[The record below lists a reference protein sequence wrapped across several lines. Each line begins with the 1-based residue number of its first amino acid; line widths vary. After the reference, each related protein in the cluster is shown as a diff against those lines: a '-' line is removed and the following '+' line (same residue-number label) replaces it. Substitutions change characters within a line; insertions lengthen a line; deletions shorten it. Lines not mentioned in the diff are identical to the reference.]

1 MRSFEERLAQ
11 IQKRSKA
18 ILIKRKRRRILTG
31 CIALLVCG
39 GVCVALWAPDRGTEG
54 MPNRG
59 TILYA
64 SPGDV
69 FSSNVTV
76 GGSVKVTGE
85 GISWRYS
92 AAENV
97 QKISALLK
105 KAQITDNG
113 AVILESYEDN
123 QGTEG
128 YTITVTDSEGIQTE
142 YILRRG
148 LLTNCTTKETFAVPE
163 MELSELMRLL
173 GISTD

>member
-11 IQKRSKA
+11 IQKRSNA
-18 ILIKRKRRRILTG
+18 ILIKRKKRRILTG

-54 MPNRG
+54 MPNSG

-85 GISWRYS
+85 GISRRYS

-97 QKISALLK
+97 QRIIDLFEKV
-105 KAQITDNG
+105 QITDNG
-113 AVILESYEDN
+113 AVILESYESN

-128 YTITVTDSEGIQTE
+128 YTITVTDSEGVQTK

-148 LLTNCTTKETFAVPE
+148 LLTNCATKETFTVPE

>member
-39 GVCVALWAPDRGTEG
+39 GVCVALRAPDRGTEG
-54 MPNRG
+54 MPNSG
-59 TILYA
+59 TTLYA
-64 SPGDV
+64 SLGGTFSGD
-69 FSSNVTV
+69 VTV

-85 GISWRYS
+85 GVSQRYS

-97 QKISALLK
+97 QRIIDLFEKV
-105 KAQITDNG
+105 QITDNG
-113 AVILESYEDN
+113 AVILESYESN

-128 YTITVTDSEGIQTE
+128 YTITVTDSEGVQTE

-148 LLTNCTTKETFAVPE
+148 LLTNCATKETFTVPE

-173 GISTD
+173 GISND